1 MKASIRLALALAAA
15 CAAATAQADITIGV
29 SIPLTGPTSAL
40 GIPSRNG
47 IALWPTSIAGEKL
60 NVIVLDDATDPTIGV
75 KNARRFITE
84 DKVDLIVGSAAT
96 PIAAAMSDVAAEG
109 QTVQLMLSPVNLPPG
124 KGAWSFRMPQSTAV
138 MAIPIVEHW
147 KKTGVKTYGFL
158 GYSDAY
164 GEAWLTDIQPLAD
177 KAGIKLVATERF
189 ARPDTSVTGQALKL
203 VAANPDAILIV
214 ASGSGA
220 AMPHKGLVERG
231 YPKAKLY
238 QTHGAATMDLIR
250 VGGGD
255 VEGSFVS
262 SGPAVVAEKLPA
274 GNASKA
280 LGMKYKEEFEK
291 VNGKGSANQFAAH
304 AFDVVIVLNKAIPM
318 ALAKAKPGTPQ
329 FRAAL
334 KEAFE
339 TMGRTPVSQGVLNWT
354 ATDHFGYTPETG
366 VLLKVVNGDW
376 QVVPYA
382 ASAATRGGD

>member
-1 MKASIRLALALAAA
+1 MKASIRLVLALAAA
-15 CAAATAQADITIGV
+15 CAAAAAQADITIGV

-40 GIPSRNG
+40 GIPSKAG
-47 IALWPTSIAGEKL
+47 IALWPQSIAGEKL
-60 NVIVLDDATDPTIGV
+60 NVIVLDDATDPTVAV

-96 PIAAAMSDVAAEG
+96 PLAAAMSDVAAEG

-164 GEAWLTDIQPLAD
+164 GEAWLADIQPLAE
-177 KAGIKLVATERF
+177 KAGIKLIATERF

-203 VAANPDAILIV
+203 VSANPDAILIV

-250 VGGGD
+250 VGGAD
-255 VEGSFVS
+255 VEGSYVS

-291 VNGKGSANQFAAH
+291 ANGKGSANQFGAH
-304 AFDVVIVLNKAIPM
+304 AFDVVLVLNKAVPM

-366 VLLKVVNGDW
+366 VLLRVKGGDW
-376 QVVPYA
+376 EVVQ
-382 ASAATRGGD
+382 

>member
-1 MKASIRLALALAAA
+1 MKASIRLVLALAAA
-15 CAAATAQADITIGV
+15 CAAAAAQADITIGV

-40 GIPSRNG
+40 GIPSKAG

-60 NVIVLDDATDPTIGV
+60 NVIVLDDATDPTVAV

-96 PIAAAMSDVAAEG
+96 PLAAAMSDVAAEG

-164 GEAWLTDIQPLAD
+164 GEAWLADIQPLAE
-177 KAGIKLVATERF
+177 KAGIKLIATERF

-203 VAANPDAILIV
+203 VSANPDAILIV

-250 VGGGD
+250 VGGAD
-255 VEGSFVS
+255 VEGSYVS

-291 VNGKGSANQFAAH
+291 ANGKGSANQFGAH
-304 AFDVVIVLNKAIPM
+304 AFDVVLVLNKAVPM

-366 VLLKVVNGDW
+366 VLLKVANGDW
-376 QVVPYA
+376 QVVP
-382 ASAATRGGD
+382 

>member
-1 MKASIRLALALAAA
+1 MKATIRLVLALAAA
-15 CAAATAQADITIGV
+15 CAAAAAQADITIGV

-40 GIPSRNG
+40 GIPSKAG

-60 NVIVLDDATDPTIGV
+60 NVIVLDDATDPTTAV
-75 KNARRFITE
+75 KNTRKFINE
-84 DKVDLIVGSAAT
+84 DKVDVIVGSVAT
-96 PIAAAMSDVAAEG
+96 PVAAAMADVAAEG
-109 QTVQLMLSPVNLPPG
+109 KTVQLMLSPVNLPEG
-124 KGAWSFRMPQSTAV
+124 RGGWSFRMPQSTAV

-164 GEAWLTDIQPLAD
+164 GEAWLADIQPLAE
-177 KAGIKLVATERF
+177 KAGIKLIATERF

-203 VAANPDAILIV
+203 VSANPDAILIV

-250 VGGGD
+250 VGGAD
-255 VEGSFVS
+255 VEGSYVS

-291 VNGKGSANQFAAH
+291 ANGKGSANQFGAH
-304 AFDVVIVLNKAIPM
+304 AFDVVLVLNKAVPM

-366 VLLKVVNGDW
+366 VLLRVKGGDW
-376 QVVPYA
+376 EVVQ
-382 ASAATRGGD
+382 